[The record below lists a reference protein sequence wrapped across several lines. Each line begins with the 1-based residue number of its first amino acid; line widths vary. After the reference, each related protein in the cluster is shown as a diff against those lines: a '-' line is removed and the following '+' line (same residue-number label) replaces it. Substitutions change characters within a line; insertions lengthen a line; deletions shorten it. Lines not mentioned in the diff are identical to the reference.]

1 MYQFHIRRGIT
12 TSQLL
17 PNESN
22 SGQGSDLRA
31 AERFDCNISATA
43 YVNHTNFFCVITN
56 ISLHGAALF
65 EKGFGE
71 IKAGDRVKLMA
82 RSLDT
87 LSGTV
92 RWIGQTGFGIEF
104 DEASLTSPRLKAL
117 ISRLSEATSR

>member
-12 TSQLL
+12 TSLLL
-17 PNESN
+17 PGEKE

-31 AERFDCNISATA
+31 AERFDCNVSAKA
-43 YVNHTNFFCVITN
+43 YVNHTSFFCVVTN
-56 ISLHGAALF
+56 ISLGGAALF

-71 IKAGDRVKLMA
+71 IKAGDHAKLMA

-104 DEASLTSPRLKAL
+104 DAASRTSPRLKAL
-117 ISRLSEATSR
+117 IDRLSVSNPS